1 MHESFK
7 ITNIVFQISFM
18 KKYFSIIL
26 LSLFLFNTKAVYSQE
41 MNMRITVNSDRV
53 QGTDKTAFTTLQDIL
68 TQFVNG
74 RKWTDATF
82 MTNEKLDCSMLITI
96 NSVEQDLYNAEIQII
111 VNRPVYNS
119 SYTSPLFN
127 YKDTEFEFNYVLG
140 QIVEF
145 SENNIDNNLSA
156 TIAYYVY
163 IILGLDFDS
172 FSLNGGKTYFEKA
185 MSIATSAQTLSNKGW
200 TPFGSDRNRY
210 ALALALTE
218 ESSAVFHPMWYNYH
232 RKGLDEMV
240 ANPTRGRVEVEKT
253 IPDLQK
259 IYQSRPASPLLSFWS
274 DTKLDEVI
282 NIYTKATKE
291 EKEQAAKILESLFPT
306 KRHIIANM
314 KK

>member
-1 MHESFK
+1 
-7 ITNIVFQISFM
+7 M
-18 KKYFSIIL
+18 KKYFSIIFVF
-26 LSLFLFNTKAVYSQE
+26 LFLFDVGVINSQE
-41 MNMRITVNSDRV
+41 MNMRITVNSDRI
-53 QGTDKTAFTTLQDIL
+53 QGTDKTVFTTLQDVL

-82 MTNEKLDCSMLITI
+82 LANEKLDCSMLITI
-96 NSVEQDLYNAEIQII
+96 TSVEQDVYNGEIQVIAS
-111 VNRPVYNS
+111 RPVFNS
-119 SYTSPLFN
+119 SYTTPLFN
-127 YKDTEFEFNYVLG
+127 YKDTEFEFNYILG
-140 QIVEF
+140 QNLDF
-145 SENNIDNNLSA
+145 SENNVDNNLSA

-172 FSLNGGKTYFEKA
+172 FSLNGGKPYFEKA
-185 MSIATSAQTLSNKGW
+185 MSIATTSQTLSNKGW
-200 TPFGSDRNRY
+200 TPFGNDKNRY

-218 ESSAVFHPMWYNYH
+218 ESSSVFHPMWYNYH

-240 ANPTRGRVEVEKT
+240 ANSTRGRVEIEMT

-259 IYQSRPASPLLSFWS
+259 IYQARPASPLLSFWS

-282 NIYTKATKE
+282 SVYTKATSE

-306 KRHIIANM
+306 KRHIINNI